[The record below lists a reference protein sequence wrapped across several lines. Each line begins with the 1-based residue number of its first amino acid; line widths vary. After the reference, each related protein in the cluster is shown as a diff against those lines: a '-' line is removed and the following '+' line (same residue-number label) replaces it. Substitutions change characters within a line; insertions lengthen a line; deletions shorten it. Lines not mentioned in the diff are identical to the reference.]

1 MIDKPLLLYVP
12 GLLPK
17 PDAETHRDA
26 LLRCLLAG
34 IRRTDTEVAEEIGRH
49 PECFDIVSWTY
60 NFYGEQRDFA
70 LDAASV
76 TDVIEQRSASRLDI
90 NEATSTIRR
99 LARWLYTLGDLLPFL
114 IPHVANERMELHL
127 RDLRRY
133 CRNENEIAEH
143 ARQMLKIPLR
153 AASEAKRPIL
163 LLAHSMG
170 SVIAF
175 EALRQTSHDDGPVVA
190 VDLLLTMG
198 SPLGQ
203 RYIQKRMEGHDQ
215 AGILKWPNNIR
226 RWINLSAVGDLTAID
241 PVLADD
247 YAEMEQLGL
256 IEAIEDRPLFNYF
269 RLNGQLNVHSEY
281 GYMVNEVTAKIVTD
295 WWRNANRVATR

>member
-1 MIDKPLLLYVP
+1 MIDRPLIIYIP

-17 PDAETHRDA
+17 PEAETHRDA
-26 LLRCLLAG
+26 LLRCLLTG
-34 IRRTDTEVAEEIGRH
+34 LRRVDHTVADSLAAH

-60 NFYGEQRDFA
+60 DFYGEHRDFA

-76 TDVIEQRSASRLDI
+76 TDVIEQPGAQRLDI
-90 NEATSTIRR
+90 HEATSTIRR
-99 LARWLYTLGDLLPFL
+99 LARWLYTLGDWLPFL

-133 CRNENEIAEH
+133 CRNENDIAEH
-143 ARQMLKIPLR
+143 TRQMLKIPLR
-153 AASEAKRPIL
+153 AASEAERPVL
-163 LLAHSMG
+163 LIAHSMG

-175 EALRQTSHDDGPVVA
+175 EALRQTSHDDGPIVA

-203 RYIQKRMEGHDQ
+203 RYIQKRLEGHEK
-215 AGILKWPNNIR
+215 AGILYWPNNIR

-247 YAEMEQLGL
+247 FAPMKEMGL
-256 IEAIEDRPLFNYF
+256 IEDIEDRPLFNYF
-269 RLNGQLNVHSEY
+269 RLNGHLNVHAEY
-281 GYMVNEVTAKIVTD
+281 GYLVNEVTARIVTE
-295 WWRNANRVATR
+295 WWNSVT

>member
-1 MIDKPLLLYVP
+1 MIQEPLLLYIP

-34 IRRTDTEVAEEIGRH
+34 IQRVDPEVAQQISGH
-49 PECFDIVSWTY
+49 PESFDIVSWTY
-60 NFYGEQRDFA
+60 DFYGQHRDFA

-76 TDVIEQRSASRLDI
+76 VDVIEQRSALRIDI

-99 LARWLYTLGDLLPFL
+99 LARWLYTLGDMLPFL

-133 CRNENEIAEH
+133 CRNDNDIAEH
-143 ARQMLKIPLR
+143 IRQMLKLPLR

-175 EALRQTSHDDGPVVA
+175 EVLRQTSHDDGPAVA

-203 RYIQKRMEGHDQ
+203 RYIQDRMEGHDQ

-226 RWINLSAVGDLTAID
+226 RWVNLSAVGDLTAID
-241 PVLADD
+241 PMLADD
-247 YAEMEQLGL
+247 YADMQEQGL
-256 IEAIEDRPLFNYF
+256 VEEIEDRPLFNYF
-269 RLNGQLNVHSEY
+269 RLNGHLNVHSEY
-281 GYMVNEVTAKIVTD
+281 GYLVNEVTAKIVTD
-295 WWRNANRVATR
+295 WWRNAT